1 MGWWL
6 PRRGWLGHD
15 GLTRHLNDLTRPTV
29 PSGAIQER
37 MIAETE
43 ERRGVVG
50 PAPAL
55 PDDAGAPAALST
67 CHLAAGIQSPDPLID
82 FTPCRRPAGS
92 RWDSVTRP
100 LDRLLITG

>member
-6 PRRGWLGHD
+6 PQRGWLGHD
-15 GLTRHLNDLTRPTV
+15 GLLRHLNDLTHPHRPLWRH
-29 PSGAIQER
+29 PGAHTRQ
-37 MIAETE
+37 TE

-50 PAPAL
+50 RAPAL

-82 FTPCRRPAGS
+82 FRNVCQGGLTSVNTSSEVRRS
-92 RWDSVTRP
+92 
-100 LDRLLITG
+100 